1 MHRWL
6 LCGLLAVAACAPSTL
21 QTGATTPAAAAIST
35 PAPGSAEAA
44 EPAPSTQ
51 PAAVPATGNTS
62 AALADCPRAASL
74 DRAAVA
80 AEVSCRLQQYVQLS
94 TVNPPGN
101 EIVAARF
108 LTEVL
113 KRDGIDARVIE
124 SAPGR
129 ANLYARLPAS
139 APATPGAGAI
149 MLVHHMDTVPFSA
162 EEWSVPP
169 LAAGMSD
176 GYLWGRG
183 SFDDKAGGAISLLS
197 MLLVKRLAIPL
208 SRDLIVLAVADEE
221 AGGNFGARY
230 LVQHDKAL
238 FDGVEMVL
246 NEGGGILQLD
256 QGKVA
261 YSVELSQKA
270 PLWLRIT
277 AHGPSGHGSTPKP
290 DSAVNVLL
298 RALARLN
305 AHRFETVVLPEVA
318 AMYAER
324 AAAMPEPKKTHF
336 ADLTRW
342 LRNAAFNKEFMS
354 DPGQAAMVH
363 NTLSITMLGASDK
376 ENVIAPAAWAV
387 ADARLLPGQDA
398 QKVTAELVAVMNEP
412 AIKVEPILSWNAF
425 ASPANTPLFAAIRA
439 LAAKRDPG
447 APVTS
452 NVIGGFTDCNAFR
465 SVGLLCYGFLPMHVS
480 MEEITRI
487 HGKDE
492 RVSLDSLTDGVIDMV
507 SLLQLAAPVH

>member
-1 MHRWL
+1 MRGWWL
-6 LCGLLAVAACAPSTL
+6 GGLLVLTACAAGTAQSS
-21 QTGATTPAAAAIST
+21 ATTPAPAPASARAATPST
-35 PAPGSAEAA
+35 P
-44 EPAPSTQ
+44 T
-51 PAAVPATGNTS
+51 AVPAALSS
-62 AALADCPRAASL
+62 APALVDCPRATSL

-80 AEVSCRLQQYVQLS
+80 AEVSCRLQQYVRLS

-101 EIVAARF
+101 ELVAARF

-113 KRDGIDARVIE
+113 KRDGIDAQVIE

-129 ANLYARLPAS
+129 ANLYARLPATV
-139 APATPGAGAI
+139 PATPAAGAI

-162 EEWSVPP
+162 EEWTVPP
-169 LAAGMSD
+169 LEARIAD

-183 SFDDKAGGAISLLS
+183 SFDDKAGGAVSLLT

-230 LVQHDKAL
+230 LVQQHEQL
-238 FDGVEMVL
+238 FAGVDMVL
-246 NEGGGILQLD
+246 NEGGGVLELGE
-256 QGKVA
+256 GKVA

-305 AHRFETVVLPEVA
+305 AHPFEMVVLPEVA
-318 AMYAER
+318 AMFAER
-324 AAAMPEPKKTHF
+324 AAAMPEPKKKLY
-336 ADLTRW
+336 ADLARS
-342 LRNAAFNKEFMS
+342 LRNPAFKKEFTS
-354 DPGQAAMVH
+354 DPSQAALTH

-376 ENVIAPAAWAV
+376 ENVIAPTAWAI

-398 QKVTAELVAVMNEP
+398 QKVTAELVAAMHEQ
-412 AIKVEPILSWNAF
+412 AIDVQPILSWNSF

-439 LAAKRDPG
+439 LAQQRDPG

-465 SVGLLCYGFLPMHVS
+465 SIGLLCYGFFPMHVR
-480 MEEITRI
+480 MEEIERI

-492 RVSLDSLTDGVIDMV
+492 RVSLDSLTGGVLDMLT
-507 SLLQLAAPVH
+507 LLQLAAPAH